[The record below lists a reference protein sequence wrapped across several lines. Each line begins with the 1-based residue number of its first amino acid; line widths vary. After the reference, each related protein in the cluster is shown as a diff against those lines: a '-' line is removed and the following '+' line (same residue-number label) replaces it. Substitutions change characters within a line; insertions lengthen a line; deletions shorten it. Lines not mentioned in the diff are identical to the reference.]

1 MEAIGDLPDYFTR
14 DSELLIPFEVA
25 SFSIVLHAL
34 WSIGSRWKR
43 KAKNP
48 EDELAS
54 SATNNL
60 EFKTR
65 LDHHIRCLGGRTI
78 FGFMAARLACTFALF
93 NLSAVTLW
101 QCKVHSGQLNWR
113 FISNCHEIY
122 MTIVFLY
129 TAVLAVISL
138 TSTVWSHS
146 ASRHINVALLSAFG
160 VYAYRDL
167 WPLATYTQNPVDIAE
182 GGILWA
188 KIIILTITAI
198 VIPLFIPRRYVPI
211 DPKNPMP
218 VPNPEQTASW
228 FARATYMYIDA
239 IILLGYKVPHLR
251 HDQLPPLSDDDYSR
265 YRTSRAFQYIDP
277 LRNDKRQN
285 IFFGLMTYFR
295 RDYVVMALTIPVSS
309 LCSFATPTAINKI
322 LSYLETGGANA
333 TIRPWF
339 WIALLLI
346 GPLLQSTFVHW
357 FMFIGSRA
365 RVRVEGLL
373 TQLAFEHSLRIRLKA
388 ETSSESAARGHGRD
402 NDAPARTAAS
412 IASTSTQGRVSEGGS
427 LKGKT
432 KVDTTPL
439 DKKHS
444 ADSKNQIG
452 KLNNFV
458 TTDLANIVGGIDF
471 LNFVIQIPLQITLS
485 MIFLYQVLGWS
496 AIVGLV
502 TTIIFIPVPGYIGKK
517 VKDIQAIKMKWTDA
531 RVQTISEAVNVLRMI
546 KLFGWEKMMSQRVQE
561 RRDEELQWLWKMMA
575 CPTKIIISL
584 CQKLIAMTGIKTAK
598 QCNGTIRAIIP
609 MLTTLFTFIAYTAVM
624 KQELNASK
632 IFSSMAVF
640 NILGTQF
647 QRISWRVTLVIQ
659 AKVSIDRWNDFL
671 YHTELLDSFS
681 DLKGQPTDSPQ
692 IEEGNPIDTDLTG
705 FRDATFVW
713 SVEDEGGSLAPSS
726 RQFKLHI
733 DGELLFRRNC
743 VNLIIGPTGS
753 GKTSMLMALLGEM
766 HYIPSNPDS
775 WFNLPRNG
783 GVAYATQESWVQ
795 NASIRDNILFGAPY
809 DEERYRNVI
818 RQCALETDLELFEA
832 GDKTES
838 THNYDTTQRWPK
850 ELSQARVTLARAIYS
865 QAKIIL
871 LDDILAALDVHTSI
885 WIVNKC
891 LRGDLVKG
899 RTILLVTHNVAL
911 AAPIAD
917 FIVSI
922 GLDGGVQTQ
931 GTDVRLA
938 LEHDPVL
945 ASEIEQGEE
954 ITEVPEDIPRPLKK
968 IPDADAGKLVDAEET
983 VEGRVTWRSM
993 QLFLDALGGDHP
1005 VLFFTSWILIVSTS
1019 QWVAT
1024 LQTWFLGFW
1033 GSQYETHVPSEV
1045 HLSFYLTVLCS
1056 IVIFRIFISSITDIY
1071 YNLRVLKTT
1080 RSIHVQLMDSIFGT
1094 TLRWLDETPTARI
1107 IARCTQDIRSVDGPI
1122 PQTFSEAVQESL
1134 TVLTK
1139 LCAIVLF
1146 TPIFV
1151 LPGIVVAI
1159 LGVFMGNF
1167 NARSPLL
1174 GHFSAAI
1181 HGLVSIRAY
1190 GAQEAFKDESLRR
1203 IDHYS
1208 RAARTSWNLNRW
1220 IGLRIDFLGAAFTAL
1235 LASYL
1240 VYFRS
1245 ISAANSGFSLI
1256 QALGFCTYLFYLIR
1270 TFNDLENLTD
1280 IFSLERIRGYIDIEH
1295 EPQPTQSGK
1304 PPAAWPTSGD
1314 LRVEDLSAQYSQSGP
1329 RVLHDLS
1336 FHIKSGERI
1345 GVVGRTGSG
1354 KSSLTLALLRCILT
1368 DGTVY
1373 YDGIATD
1380 SINLDALRSSITIIP
1395 QTPELLSATLRQNLD
1410 PLEQNDDATL
1420 NDALRA
1426 AGLFSLHQDSGQARV
1441 TLDTKIAGGGSN
1453 FSVGERQIIALARA
1467 IVRGSKLL
1475 ILDEATSAIDYETDT
1490 LIQETLRQQVDSNV
1504 TVITVAH
1511 RLQTIMDTDKIMV
1524 LDKGR
1529 IVEFDSPILLL
1540 QKENGRFKALVEDSA
1555 DKAALYAVAEG
1566 V

>member
-1 MEAIGDLPDYFTR
+1 
-14 DSELLIPFEVA
+14 
-25 SFSIVLHAL
+25 
-34 WSIGSRWKR
+34 
-43 KAKNP
+43 
-48 EDELAS
+48 
-54 SATNNL
+54 
-60 EFKTR
+60 
-65 LDHHIRCLGGRTI
+65 
-78 FGFMAARLACTFALF
+78 
-93 NLSAVTLW
+93 
-101 QCKVHSGQLNWR
+101 
-113 FISNCHEIY
+113 
-122 MTIVFLY
+122 LY

-146 ASRHINVALLSAFG
+146 ASRHINVVLLSAFG

-182 GGILWA
+182 GSILWA
-188 KIIILTITAI
+188 KIIILTITA
-198 VIPLFIPRRYVPI
+198 VMIPLFIPRRYVPI

-277 LRNDKRQN
+277 LRSDKRQN

-295 RDYVVMALTIPVSS
+295 RDYVVMALTIPGSS
-309 LCSFATPTAINKI
+309 LCSFATPTAINRI

-388 ETSSESAARGHGRD
+388 ETSSESAARGNGHD

-502 TTIIFIPVPGYIGKK
+502 TTIIFIPVQGYIGKK
-517 VKDIQAIKMKWTDA
+517 VKDVQAIKMKRTDA

-546 KLFGWEKMMSQRVQE
+546 KLFGWEKMMSRRVQE

-575 CPTKIIISL
+575 CPTKIIIL
-584 CQKLIAMTGIKTAK
+584 L
-598 QCNGTIRAIIP
+598 AIIP

-692 IEEGNPIDTDLTG
+692 IEEGSPIDPDLIG

-713 SVEDEGGSLAPSS
+713 SLEDGGCSLAPSS
-726 RQFKLHI
+726 RQFKLHV
-733 DGELLFRRNC
+733 DGELLFRHNC

-783 GVAYATQESWVQ
+783 SVAYATQESWVQ

-818 RQCALETDLELFEA
+818 RQCALENDLELFEA
-832 GDKTES
+832 GDKTEVGERGL
-838 THNYDTTQRWPK
+838 T
-850 ELSQARVTLARAIYS
+850 LSGGQKARVTLARAIYS

-871 LDDILAALDVHTSI
+871 LDDILAALDVHTST

-922 GLDGGVQTQ
+922 GLDGSVQTQ
-931 GTDVRLA
+931 GTDVCLA

-945 ASEIEQGEE
+945 ASEIQQDEE
-954 ITEVPEDIPRPLKK
+954 ITEVPEDTPRPLKK
-968 IPDADAGKLVDAEET
+968 IPDADAGQLVIAEEI
-983 VEGRVTWRSM
+983 VEGRVTWKSM
-993 QLFLDALGGDHP
+993 QLFLDALGEDHP
-1005 VLFFTSWILIVSTS
+1005 VLFFTSWILIVGTS

-1033 GSQYETHVPSEV
+1033 GSQYETHTPSEV
-1045 HLSFYLTVLCS
+1045 RLSFYLTVLCS
-1056 IVIFRIFISSITDIY
+1056 IVIFRIFISSIMDVY
-1071 YNLRVLKTT
+1071 YNLRALKAT
-1080 RSIHVQLMDSIFGT
+1080 RSIHVQLIDSIFST

-1122 PQTFSEAVQESL
+1122 PQTFNEAVQESL
-1134 TVLTK
+1134 TVFTK

-1151 LPGIVVAI
+1151 LPGIAVAI
-1159 LGVFMGNF
+1159 LGVFMGNLYLKSQLSVKREMRHVADTRVC

-1174 GHFSAAI
+1174 GHFSTAI

-1240 VYFRS
+1240 VYFQS

-1270 TFNDLENLTD
+1270 TFNDLEVEANRQ
-1280 IFSLERIRGYIDIEH
+1280 ISLERIRGYIDIEH

-1314 LRVEDLSAQYSQSGP
+1314 LRVENLHICTVLTGKSGP
-1329 RVLHDLS
+1329 RILHNLS
-1336 FHIKSGERI
+1336 FHIKAGERI

-1380 SINLDALRSSITIIP
+1380 SINLDSLRSSITIIP
-1395 QTPELLSATLRQNLD
+1395 QTAKILGTLRQNLD

-1420 NDALRA
+1420 NNALRA

-1475 ILDEATSAIDYETDT
+1475 ILDEGAYIYYETDT

-1511 RLQTIMDTDKIMV
+1511 RLQTIMDADKIMV

>member
-1 MEAIGDLPDYFTR
+1 MEAIGDLPDYL
-14 DSELLIPFEVA
+14 DSERLIPFGVA

-48 EDELAS
+48 EDELALS
-54 SATNNL
+54 PTNNL

-65 LDHHIRCLGGRTI
+65 LDDHIRCLGGCTI

-93 NLSAVTLW
+93 TLSAVTLL

-113 FISNCHEIY
+113 FILNCHEIY
-122 MTIVFLY
+122 MTIVFVY
-129 TAVLAVISL
+129 TTVLAVISL
-138 TSTVWSHS
+138 TSTAWSHS

-167 WPLATYTQNPVDIAE
+167 WPLATYTQNAVDIAE

-218 VPNPEQTASW
+218 VPNPEQTAAL
-228 FARATYMYIDA
+228 FARATYTYIDA
-239 IILLGYKVPHLR
+239 IILLGYKCHICVMTNFHLF
-251 HDQLPPLSDDDYSR
+251 
-265 YRTSRAFQYIDP
+265 RTMTTLDIEPVEHFRFVYIDP
-277 LRNDKRQN
+277 LCNDKRQN

-309 LCSFATPTAINKI
+309 LCSFAAPTAINKI

-339 WIALLLI
+339 WISLLLI
-346 GPLLQSTFVHW
+346 GPFLESIFVHW
-357 FMFIGSRA
+357 FIFIAHRTM
-365 RVRVEGLL
+365 VVVEGLL

-388 ETSSESAARGHGRD
+388 ETSSESTAQGNGRD
-402 NDAPARTAAS
+402 DDASARTAALIS
-412 IASTSTQGRVSEGGS
+412 STSTQGRASEGRS
-427 LKGKT
+427 LKGKMRA
-432 KVDTTPL
+432 DTTPL

-444 ADSKNQIG
+444 TDSKNQIG

-458 TTDLANIVGGIDF
+458 TTDLANLVGGIDF
-471 LNFVIQIPLQITLS
+471 LNFVIQIPLQIALS
-485 MIFLYQVLGWS
+485 MIFLYQVLGWRLELSDIWNFNLS

-502 TTIIFIPVPGYIGKK
+502 TTIVFIPVPGYIGKK
-517 VKDIQAIKMKWTDA
+517 VKDVQAIKMKRTDA

-584 CQKLIAMTGIKTAK
+584 
-598 QCNGTIRAIIP
+598 AIIP
-609 MLTTLFTFIAYTAVM
+609 TLTTLFTFIAYTAVM

-647 QRISWRVTLVIQ
+647 QRISWRLTLVIQ

-671 YHTELLDSFS
+671 YRTELLDSFS
-681 DLKGQPTDSPQ
+681 NVNGQPADSLQ
-692 IEEGNPIDTDLTG
+692 IEEGNPMDTDLTG

-733 DGELLFRRNC
+733 NGELLFRRNC

-766 HYIPSNPDS
+766 HYLPSHPDS

-818 RQCALETDLELFEA
+818 RQCALENDLELFEA
-832 GDKTES
+832 GDKTEVGERGL
-838 THNYDTTQRWPK
+838 T
-850 ELSQARVTLARAIYS
+850 LSGGQKARVTLARAIYS

-871 LDDILAALDVHTSI
+871 LDDILAALDVHTST

-922 GLDGGVQTQ
+922 GLDGSVQTQ

-945 ASEIEQGEE
+945 ASEIEQDEE
-954 ITEVPEDIPRPLKK
+954 ITEVPEDTPRPLKK
-968 IPDADAGKLVDAEET
+968 IPDADAGKLVVAEEI
-983 VEGRVTWRSM
+983 VEGRVTWKSM

-1005 VLFFTSWILIVSTS
+1005 VLFFTSWILIVGTS
-1019 QWVAT
+1019 QWVVT

-1033 GSQYETHVPSEV
+1033 GSQYETHAPSEV
-1045 HLSFYLTVLCS
+1045 RLSFYLTVLCS
-1056 IVIFRIFISSITDIY
+1056 IVIFRIFISSVTDIY
-1071 YNLRVLKTT
+1071 YNLRVLSAT
-1080 RSIHVQLMDSIFGT
+1080 RSIHVQLIDSIFGT

-1122 PQTFSEAVQESL
+1122 PQTFSETVQQSL
-1134 TVLTK
+1134 TVFTK

-1146 TPIFV
+1146 TPIFM
-1151 LPGIVVAI
+1151 LPGIAVAI
-1159 LGVFMGNF
+1159 LGVIMGNLYLKSQLSVKREMRYLATLSPGIDLSNEVCLSS
-1167 NARSPLL
+1167 NARSPVL

-1190 GAQEAFKDESLRR
+1190 GAQESFKDESLKR
-1203 IDHYS
+1203 IDHFS
-1208 RAARTSWNLNRW
+1208 RAARTSWNLN
-1220 IGLRIDFLGAAFTAL
+1220 
-1235 LASYL
+1235 
-1240 VYFRS
+1240 
-1245 ISAANSGFSLI
+1245 SAANSGFSLI

-1270 TFNDLENLTD
+1270 NFNDLEVAANSAFGAILT
-1280 IFSLERIRGYIDIEH
+1280 LNTNRNQRIW
-1295 EPQPTQSGK
+1295 K

-1314 LRVEDLSAQYSQSGP
+1314 LRVENLSAQYSQSGP
-1329 RVLHDLS
+1329 TILHNLS
-1336 FHIKSGERI
+1336 FHIKAGERI
-1345 GVVGRTGSG
+1345 GVG
-1354 KSSLTLALLRCILT
+1354 K
-1368 DGTVY
+1368 
-1373 YDGIATD
+1373 
-1380 SINLDALRSSITIIP
+1380 
-1395 QTPELLSATLRQNLD
+1395 
-1410 PLEQNDDATL
+1410 
-1420 NDALRA
+1420 
-1426 AGLFSLHQDSGQARV
+1426 
-1441 TLDTKIAGGGSN
+1441 
-1453 FSVGERQIIALARA
+1453 
-1467 IVRGSKLL
+1467 
-1475 ILDEATSAIDYETDT
+1475 
-1490 LIQETLRQQVDSNV
+1490 
-1504 TVITVAH
+1504 
-1511 RLQTIMDTDKIMV
+1511 
-1524 LDKGR
+1524 
-1529 IVEFDSPILLL
+1529 
-1540 QKENGRFKALVEDSA
+1540 
-1555 DKAALYAVAEG
+1555 
-1566 V
+1566 